1 MELQYLRPARGFYLK
16 ELEKFLAES
25 GLDFDPGCTFTVNAL
40 EDDEIIATGSLE
52 KNVLKCIAVSEK
64 HQGEGLSATIITALR
79 SQAFDNGEEHLFL
92 FTKPKNLEM
101 FGGLGFYPVA
111 KTQDALLMESVRSG
125 CDSFV
130 AAIPKKEGTI
140 GAVVVNCNPFTL
152 GHRYLIEQASSVVDW
167 LYVFVLSE
175 DKSFFPADVRF
186 DLVKKGTADLSNV
199 IVCPTGKY
207 MISSATFPTYFIKD
221 KTKVD
226 DIKCDMDIEVFSRKF
241 APALN
246 ITRRFVG
253 TEPHS
258 AVTNAYNQRLQKLLP
273 DRGIELTIIERKTSD
288 GAAISASRVRKLIEE
303 KNRDALLSL
312 LSPTTMEYVDR
323 TFFADK

>member
-16 ELEKFLAES
+16 ELEKFLSES

-101 FGGLGFYPVA
+101 FGGLGFYPVS
-111 KTQDALLMESVRSG
+111 KTQDALLMESVRAG

-273 DRGIELTIIERKTSD
+273 DRGIELTIIERKTSS

-312 LSPTTMEYVDR
+312 LPPTTMEYVDR

>member
-16 ELEKFLAES
+16 ELEKFLSES

-111 KTQDALLMESVRSG
+111 KTKDALLMESVRAG

-186 DLVKKGTADLSNV
+186 DLVKKGTSDLSNV

-303 KNRDALLSL
+303 KNRDALLNL
-312 LSPTTMEYVDR
+312 LPPTTMEYVDR

>member
-16 ELEKFLAES
+16 ELEKFLSES

-40 EDDEIIATGSLE
+40 EEDEIIATGSLE

-111 KTQDALLMESVRSG
+111 RTQDALLMESVRSG

-130 AAIPKKEGTI
+130 AALPKKEGTC

-312 LSPTTMEYVDR
+312 LPPTTMEYVDR

>member
-1 MELQYLRPARGFYLK
+1 MDLQYLSPAKGFYLK
-16 ELEKFLAES
+16 ELERFLKES

-40 EDDEIIATGSLE
+40 ENDEIIATGSLE
-52 KNVLKCIAVSEK
+52 KNVLKCIAVSEN

-79 SQAFDNGEEHLFL
+79 SKAFDNGEEHLFL
-92 FTKPKNLEM
+92 FTKPKNIDM

-111 KTQDALLMESVRSG
+111 KTQDALLMESIRGG

-130 AAIPKKEGTI
+130 AALPKKEGVC
-140 GAVVVNCNPFTL
+140 GAVVANCNPFTL
-152 GHRYLIEQASSVVDW
+152 GHRYLMEQAAKQVDW

-175 DKSFFPADVRF
+175 DKSLFPADVRYE
-186 DLVKKGTADLSNV
+186 LVKKGTADIPNI

-226 DIKCDMDIEVFSRKF
+226 DIKCDMDIEVFSKKF
-241 APALN
+241 APALG

-258 AVTNAYNQRLQKLLP
+258 VVTNAYNQRLQKLLP
-273 DRGIELTIIERKTSD
+273 DRGIELTIIERKTAS
-288 GAAISASRVRKLIEE
+288 GAPISASRVRKLIEE
-303 KNRDALLSL
+303 NDREALREL
-312 LSPTTMEYVDR
+312 LPETTLEYVDR
-323 TFFADK
+323 HFFAEK